1 MSKDSTSGYL
11 VYGLLLKEVMPLF
24 FPRSKARGKLGFGH
38 ILHLIRQLQQLP
50 TSHKLLIISG
60 FAPDYGHHMKLAH
73 LDFVVSK
80 DLEKLLQSINN
91 DTFITIRKIVFTISK
106 IIFPLI

>member
-1 MSKDSTSGYL
+1 
-11 VYGLLLKEVMPLF
+11 
-24 FPRSKARGKLGFGH
+24 
-38 ILHLIRQLQQLP
+38 
-50 TSHKLLIISG
+50 
-60 FAPDYGHHMKLAH
+60 MKLAH